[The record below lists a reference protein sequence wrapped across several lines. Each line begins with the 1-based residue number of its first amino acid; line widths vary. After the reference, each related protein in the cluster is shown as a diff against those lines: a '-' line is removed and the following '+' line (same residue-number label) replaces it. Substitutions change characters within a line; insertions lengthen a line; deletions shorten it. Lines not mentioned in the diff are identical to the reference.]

1 VYVAP
6 RPEAADDPLFA
17 IRLASAAVVG
27 FALAPVLQTAIPAL
41 LAALPVGLMAGMR
54 KAFDP
59 KKAFGGPIALI
70 VMVWLV
76 AALVS
81 LAKPMPMVLIM
92 LMALLFFAGFYLIQR
107 TGNPIGMLVILMTV
121 LMSVMGMSSIAGMEA
136 MRDSMTEAALATLLI
151 IPALYLVFPPRTRER
166 MIEAYVPA
174 PGHHVRAAAIRAGVQ
189 LLLCFWLYS
198 VIDASNMILAVVAT
212 FVLVFPTRQAY
223 FEEARQRVVATI
235 LGALVALLLLF
246 CLTFIAHLP
255 IVLLLVMLAGLYFGS
270 RMMHGRQPPMVY
282 QFAFSVAVVLVSSSL
297 TTSEPGYAVLTRV
310 VLTLGGAVA
319 AALLTALLEKLLIP
333 GAGRSR
339 TAAAQARPG

>member
-1 VYVAP
+1 MYVAP

-76 AALVS
+76 AALVL

-121 LMSVMGMSSIAGMEA
+121 LMSVMGMSSITGMEA

-166 MIEAYVPA
+166 MIEAYVLA

-198 VIDASNMILAVVAT
+198 VIDASNMILAVVVT

-223 FEEARQRVVATI
+223 FEEARQRVFATI
-235 LGALVALLLLF
+235 LGALVALLLF

-282 QFAFSVAVVLVSSSL
+282 QFAFSAAVVLVSSSL
-297 TTSEPGYAVLTRV
+297 TTSEPGYAVLTQV

-339 TAAAQARPG
+339 TAATQARPD